1 MLKVKQLGVAAAIA
15 LFAGAAMASN
25 FRAADQVYI
34 PAAGHI
40 VGGSATFVSD
50 VFISNLSDDSVDVS
64 VIYATGNTT
73 ANAVQTPFPKVLTLS
88 PRERRELPDFM
99 LNTLHLSSAFGQVIF
114 NGCLKDQDC
123 TPNPTTGLNA
133 NYRNISVESRIY
145 SFTNG
150 LNQATAPTNGQLFSG
165 IPWYNFVSE
174 SASAAGL
181 DKVFI
186 TGVRNTPTFQTN
198 VGFVNAS
205 QFSTTT
211 LTAKLFLGSAPTT
224 VVATASFTLPPL
236 GFQQSTVGAS
246 NLFGSLI
253 PNATT
258 STNYF
263 ITVEQGNTQKVVG
276 GANDADAN
284 GCPTGCP
291 AFFAYG
297 SQLDR
302 VTQDATTL
310 EAQYNLPLTNNAIT
324 CIYAPDL
331 NTCTGKVGGG
341 IGGIH
346 RAAKHQL

>member
-40 VGGSATFVSD
+40 VGANATFVSD

-73 ANAVQTPFPKVLTLS
+73 ATAVQTPFPKVLTLA
-88 PRERRELPDFM
+88 PRERRELLDFM
-99 LNTLHLSSAFGQVIF
+99 SNTLHLSSAFGQVIF
-114 NGCLKDQDC
+114 NGCLKDADC
-123 TPNPTTGLNA
+123 TPNATTGLNS

-145 SFTNG
+145 SFTTG
-150 LNQATAPTNGQLFSG
+150 ANQATAPTNGQLFSG

-174 SASAAGL
+174 SASGAGL
-181 DKVFI
+181 DKIFI
-186 TGVRNTPTFQTN
+186 TGLRNTPQYKTN

-211 LTAKLFLGSAPTT
+211 LTAKLYSGSAPST
-224 VVATASFTLPPL
+224 VIATANFTLPPL
-236 GFQQSTVGAS
+236 GFQQTTLGSS
-246 NLFGSLI
+246 LFGSAV
-253 PNATT
+253 PQSAT
-258 STNYF
+258 STNLF
-263 ITVEQGNTQKVVG
+263 ITVEQGSTQKVVG
-276 GANDADAN
+276 GPNDADAN

-297 SQLDR
+297 SQLDNS
-302 VTQDATTL
+302 TQDATTL
-310 EAQYNLPLTNNAIT
+310 ESQYSLPLTNNAIT
-324 CIYAPDL
+324 CIYSPDVAACKSG
-331 NTCTGKVGGG
+331 TT
-341 IGGIH
+341 IH
-346 RAAKHQL
+346 RAAKHQF